1 MDFSPERCLASDI
14 TSSEL
19 TDGFILA
26 MRMGKFRNI
35 ETAEATCR
43 CEAINIQLLAIF
55 LTNYYLNRNAT
66 LKF

>member
-1 MDFSPERCLASDI
+1 MDVSPERCLASDI

-19 TDGFILA
+19 IDGFILA

-55 LTNYYLNRNAT
+55 FNQLLPQ
-66 LKF
+66 